1 MPKQIKEQVEKKSVE
16 KKVDKKQVEAPVA
29 VVEKKVGGKKE
40 AAKEVP
46 VAVPVQAKAA
56 PKKQKGGEVA
66 SKPNRYFKCI
76 YVNTDGEIVTTGRYS
91 GKKPKQ
97 AACKALTG
105 IVKNCE
111 LEGEQPVKFLM
122 AECTRGSKKKRY
134 SYSGHQQELET
145 PVEVVIKREG
155 GGEQKIVYNK
165 HNVVKKIDKQECA
178 ELLNIEVNDD
188 EDDVVPVKKV
198 GGKKPVQ
205 KKLAPKKVA
214 QKKVAQ
220 KKQPVK
226 GAKKSG

>member
-16 KKVDKKQVEAPVA
+16 KKVDKKQVEAQ

-56 PKKQKGGEVA
+56 PRKQKGGEVA

-111 LEGEQPVKFLM
+111 LEGEQSVKFLM

-155 GGEQKIVYNK
+155 GGEQKITYNK

-205 KKLAPKKVA
+205 KKVAPKKVA
-214 QKKVAQ
+214 QKKVSQ

>member
-16 KKVDKKQVEAPVA
+16 KKVDKKQVEAATP

-40 AAKEVP
+40 SAKEVP

-56 PKKQKGGEVA
+56 LKKQKGGEVA
-66 SKPNRYFKCI
+66 SKPNRFFKCI
-76 YVNTDGEIVTTGRYS
+76 YVNTDGEIITTGRYS

-97 AACKALTG
+97 AASKALTG

-111 LEGEQPVKFLM
+111 LEGNQSVKFLM

-145 PVEVVIKREG
+145 PVEVVIKRQS

-178 ELLNIEVNDD
+178 ELLNIEVDD
-188 EDDVVPVKKV
+188 EEDVVPVKKV
-198 GGKKPVQ
+198 GGKRPSQ
-205 KKLAPKKVA
+205 KKVAPKKVA